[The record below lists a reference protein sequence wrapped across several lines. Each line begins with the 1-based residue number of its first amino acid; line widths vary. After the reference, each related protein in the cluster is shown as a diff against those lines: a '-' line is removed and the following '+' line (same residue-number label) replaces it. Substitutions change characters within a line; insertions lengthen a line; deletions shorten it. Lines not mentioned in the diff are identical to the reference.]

1 MDLREKA
8 SFVQRVSEYS
18 IRFRLIEVLV
28 AILLCAIA
36 LFNIDGVLVLILP
49 LCEQTFEITA
59 DFVHGDFNRL
69 NGNYIVLF
77 TVLALFVFRW
87 GFFGFKCGLLWFF
100 FLLFNSLLII
110 AIGEYKDIMQILLAC
125 IFIIAITSFFFIR
138 SLIVKSMLPLVLL
151 IYSFSAWLL
160 FLGVS
165 NLAWFGLVSV
175 FCADT
180 VHLILGIKAQI
191 CEKAKQKKTLEG
203 AIVYGVRKTIPVSL
217 LTITLL
223 IVMDITFCFTGLPL
237 LASEHLPLS
246 VIIYIC
252 YALWMPFFTAAL
264 LSFCPLENTCEK
276 MQKLK

>member
-1 MDLREKA
+1 MREKV
-8 SFVQRVSEYS
+8 SLVQRLAEYS
-18 IRFRLIEVLV
+18 IRFRLVEILAAV
-28 AILLCAIA
+28 LLCAIA
-36 LFNIDGVLVLILP
+36 LFNIEGILVSIQP
-49 LCEQTFEITA
+49 LSEQVEEAMAVFVQCEFHVITENC
-59 DFVHGDFNRL
+59 G
-69 NGNYIVLF
+69 IVIAIF
-77 TVLALFVFRW
+77 ALFVFRW
-87 GFFGFKCGLLWFF
+87 IFFGFKCGLLWFF